1 MLLLP
6 FVSSMLRRCQ
16 FRRRYGTGLAAESN
30 SQADHLR
37 ATDSSQVIEF
47 FNDSSFDSPSV
58 RALFSTKEKPR
69 NFAVV
74 TTM

>member
-6 FVSSMLRRCQ
+6 VESSMLRRCY
-16 FRRRYGTGLAAESN
+16 FRRRHGTGLAAESN
-30 SQADHLR
+30 SQADHLG